1 MARENSRG
9 SSDIEIIL
17 TPKEADSYI
26 CCCRRRRRKK
36 GRGGE
41 GRSSIIALLPCGSLS
56 GHFIQLP
63 HAICFGLHG
72 TGYFSSVENE
82 DLP

>member
-1 MARENSRG
+1 MEEGEERKEGVVREGVAS
-9 SSDIEIIL
+9 
-17 TPKEADSYI
+17 
-26 CCCRRRRRKK
+26 
-36 GRGGE
+36 
-41 GRSSIIALLPCGSLS
+41 IALLPCGSLS

-63 HAICFGLHG
+63 HSICFGLHG